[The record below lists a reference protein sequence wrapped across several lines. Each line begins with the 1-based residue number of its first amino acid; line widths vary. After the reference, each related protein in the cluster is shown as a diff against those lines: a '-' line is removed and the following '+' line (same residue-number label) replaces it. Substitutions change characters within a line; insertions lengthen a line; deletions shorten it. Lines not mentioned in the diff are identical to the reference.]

1 VPASKLTLSRYQ
13 IINTC
18 LVSKVKK
25 YWSLTELLERLAE
38 NDIAISSRTLEL
50 DFEAMRFDQRLG
62 YFAPIKYCPVNRGYY
77 YADEGY
83 SINKI
88 NLSEEEIETLFIASD
103 LMKPY
108 DNLSVLK
115 NFQSIVYK
123 IVASVNACKLRQDGQ
138 LLPDISCDSAPK
150 LETAEALNLL
160 LKALREKIVVRLTF
174 RFERNEGIET
184 EDFHP
189 LHIHECNGEWYVA
202 GMFEPDMEFGL
213 LEVTLIES
221 VKLSSRMPDRERVY
235 KLAELMVAD

>member
-25 YWSLTELLERLAE
+25 HWSLTELLERLAE
-38 NDIAISSRTLEL
+38 NDIPISSRTLEP

-62 YFAPIKYCPVNRGYY
+62 YFAPIKYCPLNRGYY
-77 YADEGY
+77 YTDEGY

-115 NFQSIVYK
+115 NFRSIVYK
-123 IVASVNACKLRQDGQ
+123 IVANVNASKLRQEGE
-138 LLPDISCDSAPK
+138 LFSGISCDSAPSI
-150 LETAEALNLL
+150 ETAEVLNLL
-160 LKALREKIVVRLTF
+160 LKALRDKIMVSVRF
-174 RFERNEGIET
+174 RFERSERTET
-184 EDFHP
+184 KHFHP
-189 LHIHECNGEWYVA
+189 IHIHACNGEWYVA
-202 GMFEPDMEFGL
+202 GIFEPDMEFGF
-213 LEVTLIES
+213 LEVALIEG
-221 VKLSSRMPDRERVY
+221 VKLSSRILDREKAY
-235 KLAELMVAD
+235 KFAELMVAD